1 MLRATSDGLTM
12 IFCGMCIDSCCC
24 YFVVSIVDLIEGK
37 ELAEGW

>member
-1 MLRATSDGLTM
+1 
-12 IFCGMCIDSCCC
+12 MCIGSCCC